1 MELVVK
7 HKDREA
13 EVHLDRHDHRYD
25 LRVEGVAYEIDYQRL
40 AGDLWSLVIDGR
52 QYVVSVSPA
61 GGGRY
66 RVSGGAEAED
76 VELMDPLTFLAR
88 KAHGGEGA
96 GAATVTA
103 YMPGRVV
110 KILVEEGQ
118 AVTSGDGLVVLE
130 AMKMENEIKAERDGV
145 VQKIAV
151 KEGQAVD
158 GGDVLFEIG

>member
-7 HKDREA
+7 HRDREA
-13 EVHLDRHDHRYD
+13 EVHLDRHDHGYHVKVD
-25 LRVEGVAYEIDYQRL
+25 GEAYEIDYVRL
-40 AGDLWSLVIDGR
+40 AGDLWSLVIGGR

-66 RVSGGAEAED
+66 RVTGGAEIDE
-76 VELMDPLTFLAR
+76 VELMDPLTFLAK
-88 KAHGGEGA
+88 KAHGGDA
-96 GAATVTA
+96 QGAAVVTA

-118 AVTSGDGLVVLE
+118 EVTVGDGLVVLE
-130 AMKMENEIKAERDGV
+130 AMKMENEIRAERGGV
-145 VQKIAV
+145 VKNIAV

-158 GGDVLFEIG
+158 GGDVLFELG

>member
-13 EVHLDRHDHRYD
+13 EVHMERYD
-25 LRVEGVAYEIDYQRL
+25 HHYDVRVDGEAYEIDFQRL
-40 AGDLWSLVIDGR
+40 AGDLWSLVIGGR

-66 RVSGGAEAED
+66 RVTGGAEIDE
-76 VELMDPLTFLAR
+76 VELMDPLTFLAK
-88 KAHGGEGA
+88 KAHGGDAA

-110 KILVEEGQ
+110 KILVGEGQ
-118 AVTSGDGLVVLE
+118 EVKTGDGLVVLE

-145 VQKIAV
+145 VKKVAV

>member
-7 HKDREA
+7 HRDREA
-13 EVHLDRHDHRYD
+13 EVHLERHDHCYQV
-25 LRVEGVAYEIDYQRL
+25 RVDGEEYEIDFRRV
-40 AGDLWSLVIDGR
+40 AGDVLSLLIDGR
-52 QYVVSVSPA
+52 QYVVSVRPA

-66 RVSGGAEAED
+66 RVSGGGDVDE

-88 KAHGGEGA
+88 KSRVGDAQ
-96 GAATVTA
+96 GAAQVTA

-110 KILVEEGQ
+110 RILVEEGQ
-118 AVTSGDGLVVLE
+118 EVCVGDGLVVLE

-145 VQKIAV
+145 VREISV
-151 KEGQAVD
+151 KEGQPVE